1 MNNYMNLELSRHI
14 KGRVGS
20 IDWDRRARKYLKK
33 LKDSCEI
40 ISYTEAADILW
51 VTVGRVGQMHHLV
64 ISRGGLG
71 KKACMKVQLRGL
83 WDLNTGRIKGL
94 VKEDVL
100 ELKRLRN
107 MERRDDS
114 E

>member
-1 MNNYMNLELSRHI
+1 MRDNYLNLELSRHI
-14 KGRVGS
+14 ESRVGS
-20 IDWDRRARKYLKK
+20 IDWDRRARKYFKK

-40 ISYTEAADILW
+40 ISYTEAADILG
-51 VTVGRVGQMHHLV
+51 VTLGRVAQTHHLV

-83 WDLNTGRIKGL
+83 WDFNTGRIKGL
-94 VKEDVL
+94 VKEDVI

-107 MERRDDS
+107 IEQED
-114 E
+114 